1 VFLRAVTLLICFQ
14 LTLSQRI
21 FAQQFL
27 TTKQQTS
34 IQPQINV
41 GADDWPDYTAADGSG
56 IYFNLLKKIYP
67 EYKINF
73 VIKGLDQSF
82 VDFTQQKLDLV
93 VGVYKHE
100 LNNALFPQWYL
111 DTEFPLLAFYNKKSR
126 HITKASDLIPL
137 KPAWLSSYAF
147 ENFLPGT
154 LAPIKVDFVDD
165 GFDLIMQNKADFFI
179 DYAYNIPKN
188 LINKLHSI
196 ELLPAQHVYV
206 AFQHNQNG
214 RKLAKEFDLKM
225 ASLRNSGKLAELYGK
240 NYFDSDLSNYVINK
254 QKIVI
259 YTNSVSLLN
268 QQSIKNEKISE
279 SQTLRLMFNL
289 LKGYEIEFKSFNNIS
304 KMYQLSKQSNVCFS
318 DLIKTKKREENF
330 VISQPFSMFLG
341 LRLYSE
347 KPISSS
353 SSSINLETLLNSN
366 RALKLG
372 TVSGRSYGNN
382 IDNTLAQIQSFQ
394 LIKSPVNIETLFKQ
408 FAKKRFDFLIEYPS
422 FKAKNWSQSQKDTLY
437 SYNIE
442 GADKVVLGYMMCSKS
457 PLGVNFIEDFNNVL
471 EKFYHS
477 GYFFNAQYQ
486 RVLPENKA
494 MFIQYFNE
502 TFN

>member
-1 VFLRAVTLLICFQ
+1 MFLIAVTLLICFQ
-14 LTLSQRI
+14 LTLSQRV
-21 FAQQFL
+21 FAQQFI
-27 TTKQQTS
+27 TTKQQAS

-56 IYFNLLKKIYP
+56 VYFNLLKEIYP

-73 VIKGLDQSF
+73 VIKALDQSLI
-82 VDFTQQKLDLV
+82 DFDQQKLDLV
-93 VGVYKHE
+93 IGVYKHE
-100 LNNALFPQWYL
+100 LNNVLFPQWFL

-137 KPAWLSSYAF
+137 QPAWLSSYAF
-147 ENFLPGT
+147 ENFLSST
-154 LAPIKVDFVDD
+154 LAPIKVEFVDD
-165 GFDLIMQNKADFFI
+165 GFELIMQNKTDFFI
-179 DYAYNIPKN
+179 DYAYNIPKK
-188 LINKLHSI
+188 LINKIDSI

-225 ASLRNSGKLAELYGK
+225 ASLRNSGKLAEIYGK
-240 NYFDSDLSNYVINK
+240 NYFDTDLSNYVINK

-268 QQSIKNEKISE
+268 QQDMKNEEGGEI
-279 SQTLRLMFNL
+279 QTLRLIFNM
-289 LKGYEIEFKSFNNIS
+289 LKGYEIEFKPFNNIA
-304 KMYQLSKQSNVCFS
+304 KMYQLSTQSNVCFS
-318 DLIKTKKREENF
+318 DLIKTKKREQNF

-341 LRLYSE
+341 LKLYSE
-347 KPISSS
+347 KAISS
-353 SSSINLETLLNSN
+353 SSSINLATLLNSN

-372 TVSGRSYGNN
+372 TVSGRSYGSN
-382 IDNTLAQIQSFQ
+382 IDKTLTQIQSFQ
-394 LIKSPVNIETLFKQ
+394 LIKSPVDIETLFKQ

-422 FKAKNWSQSQKDTLY
+422 FKAKNWSKTSKKTLY
-437 SYNIE
+437 SYNID
-442 GADKVVLGYMMCSKS
+442 GADKVVLGHMMCSKS
-457 PLGVNFIEDFNNVL
+457 PLGVAFIEDFNNVL

-494 MFIQYFNE
+494 IFIQYFNE